1 MCGSRSETT
10 IPHQIAIK
18 DYAAGALLA
27 NAPMWIISS
36 VLPSEWS
43 RQSVVLVG
51 LLNYLIAMAGGASAG
66 YLIARKT
73 GQSYLKAGLPTGFFS
88 YSLYAVSMSLIG
100 VKGGFIED
108 VPALFGFFIGGAVGA
123 RYWERLSQ
131 QIRRKQGEDPGESMQ
146 QP

>member
-1 MCGSRSETT
+1 MHGSQDESS
-10 IPHQIAIK
+10 IPKRIALK

-27 NAPMWIISS
+27 NAPVWILSAL
-36 VLPSEWS
+36 LPSEWS
-43 RQSVVLVG
+43 QQSVVLAA
-51 LLNYLIAMAGGASAG
+51 LFNYLTAMAGGASAG

-73 GQSYLKAGLPTGFFS
+73 GQSYLKAGLQTGFFS

-123 RYWERLSQ
+123 RYWERRSQ
-131 QIRRKQGEDPGESMQ
+131 QIKMTQSKDPGESMQ

>member
-1 MCGSRSETT
+1 MCGYRGESS
-10 IPHQIAIK
+10 IPRRISVK
-18 DYAAGALLA
+18 EYAAGALLA
-27 NAPMWIISS
+27 NAPIWILSAL
-36 VLPSEWS
+36 LPPEWS
-43 RQSVVLVG
+43 KQSVVLAA
-51 LLNYLIAMAGGASAG
+51 LFNYLMAMAGGASAG

-73 GQSYLKAGLPTGFFS
+73 GQSYLRAGLPTGFFS

-123 RYWERLSQ
+123 RYWERLSR
-131 QIRRKQGEDPGESMQ
+131 QINRTRSKDSGELMQ